1 MAIPVNIFAELPS
14 TALADEPIVELLTAP
29 NCRIERIFS
38 TGQASPPDYWYDQDW
53 NEWVILLRGSARL
66 LSEDEAEA
74 RALGPGDYVHKYRIP
89 PGRLLHPRGPGMVLP
104 RWGLLVSVPSAT
116 LIFVLGVSGT

>member
-1 MAIPVNIFAELPS
+1 MNNRGNIFTQLPFA
-14 TALADEPIVELLTAP
+14 ALAQELMAEILTTP
-29 NCRIERIFS
+29 NLRIERIVS
-38 TGQASPPDYWYDQDW
+38 TGQATPTNRWHDQDW